1 MSSPWKPRL
10 WLTVLLGIVLQPFV
24 FLYVNRPRLFWG
36 YLLVS
41 LVTAGIDWYYELALT
56 LLFSLICP
64 LHAVMIVRRY
74 DPQTPRRWFNRASV
88 AVGLYLA
95 VMVSI
100 LGARTF
106 LYEPYQVPSAS
117 MRPTLMEG
125 NLFVAQKRGFAHR
138 SLFGFTLPGSDQLDT
153 ARLQRGQIYVFYP
166 PGHDV
171 LYVKRLMA
179 LPGDVIALTPDGV
192 VINGERLPRELLSDS
207 EGIRIYRERNGGQSY
222 RIQQLDAAAPQPI
235 QTFKVPQGHYFFLG
249 DNRDNSN
256 DSRYW
261 GSVLAERVV
270 GEMVWLVN
278 KTDPAAST
286 P

>member
-1 MSSPWKPRL
+1 MLSPWKPRL

-36 YLLVS
+36 YLPVTLV
-41 LVTAGIDWYYELALT
+41 VAGIDWYFELALT
-56 LLFSLICP
+56 LAFSLICP
-64 LHAVMIVRRY
+64 LHAVLIARRY
-74 DPQTPRRWFNRASV
+74 DVSTPRRWFNRASV

-95 VMVSI
+95 VMLAI

-117 MRPTLMEG
+117 MHPTLVEG
-125 NLFVAQKRGFAHR
+125 NLFVAQKWGFAHR
-138 SLFGFTLPGSDQLDT
+138 SLFGFTLPGSDRLDA
-153 ARLQRGQIYVFYP
+153 ARLQRGKVYVFYP
-166 PGHDV
+166 PDHDM
-171 LYVKRLMA
+171 LYVKRLIA

-192 VINGERLPRELLSDS
+192 VINGERLPRELLSDTD
-207 EGIRIYRERNGGQSY
+207 GVRIYREQLGGQSY
-222 RIQQLDAAAPQPI
+222 RVQQLDSAAQQPI
-235 QTFKVPQGHYFFLG
+235 QTFRVPEGHYFFLG

-261 GSVLAERVV
+261 ESVAAERVV
-270 GEMVWLVN
+270 GEMIWLAS
-278 KTDPAAST
+278 KPDAAAPA